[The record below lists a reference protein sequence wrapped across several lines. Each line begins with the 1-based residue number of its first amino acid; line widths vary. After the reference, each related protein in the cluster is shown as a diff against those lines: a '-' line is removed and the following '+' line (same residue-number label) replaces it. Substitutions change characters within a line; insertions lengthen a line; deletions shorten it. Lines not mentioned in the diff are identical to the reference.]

1 MRSPQ
6 FSLVTLTR
14 TEPRFYALNG
24 KILQDVAFPETF
36 GRHFPNF
43 EDIDFGPEENF
54 SGLSQG
60 LEWYVE
66 LNNTTTLKRDEIFE
80 SATSFV
86 IPTFQR
92 HL

>member
-1 MRSPQ
+1 MKH
-6 FSLVTLTR
+6 F
-14 TEPRFYALNG
+14 
-24 KILQDVAFPETF
+24 QDIDFPETF

-43 EDIDFGPEENF
+43 EDIDFGPEQKF

-66 LNNTTTLKRDEIFE
+66 LIDTTTLERDTIFE